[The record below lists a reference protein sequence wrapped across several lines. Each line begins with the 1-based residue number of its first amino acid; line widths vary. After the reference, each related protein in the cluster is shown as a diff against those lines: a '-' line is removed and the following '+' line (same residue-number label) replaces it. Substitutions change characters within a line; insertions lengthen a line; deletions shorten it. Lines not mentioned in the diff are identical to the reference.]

1 MGSDI
6 PSTPWGQ
13 EGPDARRLD
22 DESLDAMIRG
32 LELPPPPAR
41 APRPTPQRWGLP
53 VALALAAAVLLAVG
67 AASLGD
73 RDHAR
78 LRGTPTEAAPVLD
91 LRMAV
96 ERASTTMRVTD
107 GGRYH
112 LGERV
117 FFRVSANQSTSAV
130 LWVEGPDGRQIIERL
145 QVGPKVEDVGDAH
158 GLVSYV
164 FDRAGRYTFGLS
176 SEGQDDGPRVRLEV
190 R

>member
-1 MGSDI
+1 MAKDS
-6 PSTPWGQ
+6 PSTSWGRD
-13 EGPDARRLD
+13 GLD
-22 DESLDAMIRG
+22 DERIDAMILG

-41 APRPTPQRWGLP
+41 APRPARRWGVP
-53 VALALAAAVLLAVG
+53 VAVALAAVALLAVG
-67 AASLGD
+67 ASFQVDLD
-73 RDHAR
+73 QAR
-78 LRGTPTEAAPVLD
+78 LRGTPVETSPDLD

-117 FFRVSANQSTSAV
+117 FFRVSASQSTPAV
-130 LWVEGPDGRQIIERL
+130 LWVEGPEGRQIIERL
-145 QVGPKVEDVGDAH
+145 QVGPKVEDVGDAQ

-176 SEGQDDGPRVRLEV
+176 TLGQEDGPRVQLEV